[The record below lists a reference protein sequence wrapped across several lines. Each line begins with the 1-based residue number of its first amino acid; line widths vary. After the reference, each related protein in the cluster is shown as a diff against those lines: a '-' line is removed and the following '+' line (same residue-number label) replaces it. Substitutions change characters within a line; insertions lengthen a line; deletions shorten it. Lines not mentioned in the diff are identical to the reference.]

1 MSARR
6 AESQDEQPA
15 GISEAPLPAVPEEN
29 ASAYRDELDDLLAED
44 IDDIGISD
52 LDEVDARGGLTQALG
67 VHARGSV
74 VTSAVQSTGERAPMR
89 DAPLTAS
96 GARSGN
102 TVSIDAGQASGVL
115 ATEILNAPTISV
127 RVDLPGA
134 ASSVATFRQ
143 IDDNEVG
150 PRGLWWS

>member
-1 MSARR
+1 
-6 AESQDEQPA
+6 
-15 GISEAPLPAVPEEN
+15 
-29 ASAYRDELDDLLAED
+29 
-44 IDDIGISD
+44 
-52 LDEVDARGGLTQALG
+52 
-67 VHARGSV
+67 
-74 VTSAVQSTGERAPMR
+74 MR